1 MSNSIVRRAPNP
13 VTKKTSFKL
22 IPKSEIVKDKAI
34 GLGAVGEA
42 LRDINKIKAAS
53 SLKEGL
59 GQTGIIDAINAA
71 VACPLYNMP
80 IIEQVR
86 WGLDGPMLDVDV
98 QKNFG
103 AEIDLFGS
111 GKSPQGIDYV
121 ETTMAQ
127 TGQTQTH
134 MIACALLLHLEP
146 EPLCWTAHANGWTTP
161 ATALTP
167 PISPDV
173 YDINDINN
181 GAFGTAVQ
189 EGDQAIVQAFV
200 EWGWW
205 SNYAF
210 WHLARGY
217 NLRWKIGH
225 HTNIMDEVAR
235 HVAYTPTNAQEGSAS
250 SSEVDVQ
257 YFFRTLNN
265 HYRSLGSGL
274 IALPVNRIRIG
285 SMTATVGNA
294 NVNVGD
300 FKPSRD
306 HQKVPATYGGMDLR
320 SMLHGNSEARV
331 LALPYIIR
339 AGVPIG
345 LILQENDTDQANT
358 MRNYISIT
366 NGFGGSAPAQF
377 TVDENIPAGLSS
389 PDGGASPE
397 GLELTLDSSPLE
409 VAQRMQS
416 DSAIF
421 KGGNFKITLGVKGF
435 EVTDDA
441 LTALSN
447 NPALMDVVMSECNVR
462 LAKVSG

>member
-1 MSNSIVRRAPNP
+1 MSNIVRSPQTPRAISPSR
-13 VTKKTSFKL
+13 KTGFRL
-22 IPKSEIVKDKAI
+22 IPKSEATTQKAI
-34 GLGAVGEA
+34 GLGSIGEA
-42 LRDINKIKAAS
+42 LRDVAKLKSAADIKT
-53 SLKEGL
+53 GL
-59 GQTGIIDAINAA
+59 GQSGLIDAINAA

-86 WGLDGPMLDVDV
+86 WGLNGPMLDVDV
-98 QKNFG
+98 SKNFG

-111 GKSPQGIDYV
+111 GKAPQGIDYV

-134 MIACALLLHLEP
+134 MIACAILLHLEP
-146 EPLCWTAHANGWTTP
+146 EPLCWTALANGWTTP
-161 ATALTP
+161 TVATTP

-173 YDINDINN
+173 FDLNDVNN
-181 GAFGTAVQ
+181 GALGPLVQ
-189 EGDQAIVQAFV
+189 SGEQALIQAFM

-250 SSEVDVQ
+250 SSQVDVIK
-257 YFFRTLNN
+257 FFRYSND
-265 HYRSLGSGL
+265 HYRALGSSM
-274 IALPVNRIRIG
+274 IALPVNRIRVG
-285 SMTATVGNA
+285 SMTNGIA
-294 NVNVGD
+294 NVGD

-306 HQKVPATYGGMDLR
+306 LQRVDATYGGMDLR
-320 SMLHGNSEARV
+320 SMLRGNSEARV

-345 LILQENDTDQANT
+345 LILQECDTDQADQ
-358 MRNYISIT
+358 MRNYLSIT
-366 NGFGGSAPAQF
+366 YGFGGSAPADF
-377 TVDENIPAGLSS
+377 TVDENIPSGLAS
-389 PDGGASPE
+389 PDGGPSPE
-397 GLELTLDSSPLE
+397 GLELTLDPAPVQ

-416 DSAIF
+416 DSVIF
-421 KGGNFKITLGVKGF
+421 KGGNFKLTLGVKGF

-447 NPALMDVVMSECNVR
+447 NPALMEVVMAECNVR